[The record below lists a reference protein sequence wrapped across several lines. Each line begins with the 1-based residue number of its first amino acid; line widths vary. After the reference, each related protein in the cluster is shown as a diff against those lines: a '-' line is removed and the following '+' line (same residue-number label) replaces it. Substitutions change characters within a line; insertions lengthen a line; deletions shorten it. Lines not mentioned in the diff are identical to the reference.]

1 MLFNLFIDFINFII
15 KTFGNI
21 LNFIFSFLPDSP
33 FSKIDNSAIVEFVG
47 YLNYLVPVAEIVS
60 ILTVWGSAI
69 GIYYV
74 YQIVLRWIRAV
85 D

>member
-1 MLFNLFIDFINFII
+1 MLFNLFIDLINFII

-21 LNFIFSFLPDSP
+21 LNFIFSFLPNSP
-33 FSKIDNSAIVEFVG
+33 FSDIDNSAIVEFIG
-47 YLNYLVPVAEIVS
+47 YLNYLVPVTEIVS

-74 YQIVLRWIRAV
+74 YQIVLRWIKAV